1 MEARE
6 AALWAPEHLRQT
18 VIIGNQY
25 QAARNQLPLL
35 LVNWTYGFLVSERSA
50 AAIPARAKHQHK
62 Q

>member
-50 AAIPARAKHQHK
+50 AAIPAQAKHQHK